1 MDTSSQPLR
10 GWQTAQLALA
20 LAFLPLLLVW
30 GLGVVHPWLDEA
42 SRYSVRLAGLPAFCG
57 TPGVLLFVVL
67 CVLSIVSH
75 GRAGAVWRSLRGL
88 SELAGLLGALS
99 LVSSSMAATRPGA
112 WVALIALIAAAG
124 GGGATPAASWRLPL
138 PARHITGLLCWW
150 LAGRARPFSSGLL
163 GEELSDS
170 LAVLVERLPTAAPEL
185 ALLAVVAVLLVLL
198 CRGAHPRWSWLVGG
212 CVVAVVFERIFAEY
226 PADVVDVA
234 AVALIGALAAAA
246 PSRIAPRQGLL
257 VPALLVLLVCLL
269 TGVRLGVSERW
280 DCRSLDVEGG
290 ARLLQEGD
298 YGSIALVP
306 DNMPFLVLLDDR
318 GERITRLS
326 PGGGV
331 SESRPLDL
339 AGGILVSPPPG
350 TKVVGRL
357 VQVGNS
363 LRVEWWDVFTL
374 ERSVSKTL
382 DVACDPGLSFME
394 PGGAR
399 QWISCRNS
407 NEVLIV
413 DPRPDGPLT
422 RWELGSPILGVQRLI
437 GGVLIDREGADS
449 RAGIYEAEG
458 RGLAEL
464 QLGPYSTGIISVSEY
479 GEAFA
484 VGRGPA
490 GQLEFRGRA
499 PAVEYQYPLDLDTSE
514 GAMEALGT
522 RFDSVRVGR
531 WPGRPLWIDGGKSVY
546 VSSPVDARIWRVDLE
561 VSWHQSSVA
570 VGGAPRQ
577 VVVDSPS
584 QTLFGVNRC
593 GVFEARLTS
602 TFPWRDVPAPQKPAA
617 GEEPS

>member
-1 MDTSSQPLR
+1 MDTSSQPHR
-10 GWQTAQLALA
+10 GWHTAQLALA
-20 LAFLPLLLVW
+20 LALLPLLLGW

-42 SRYSVRLAGLPAFCG
+42 CRYSARLAELPALWG
-57 TPGVLLFVVL
+57 TQGVLVL
-67 CVLSIVSH
+67 VALCGISIASRRRVGGLWS
-75 GRAGAVWRSLRGL
+75 SLRGL
-88 SELAGLLGALS
+88 SELAGVLGALS
-99 LVSSSMAATRPGA
+99 LVATSMAATRPSA
-112 WVALIALIAAAG
+112 WIAWGALIAS
-124 GGGATPAASWRLPL
+124 ASRSEANTAPRWRLSL
-138 PARHITGLLCWW
+138 PARHIAGVLCWY
-150 LAGRARPFSSGLL
+150 LAGRAMPFSSGLL
-163 GEELSDS
+163 GEELSGS
-170 LAVLVERLPTAAPEL
+170 LAVLVERLPIVFWEL
-185 ALLAVVAVLLVLL
+185 AVPATVGVLIALVS
-198 CRGAHPRWSWLVGG
+198 RGPGARWTWLVTGAAAALAFEHVFADNLVG
-212 CVVAVVFERIFAEY
+212 VAGL
-226 PADVVDVA
+226 
-234 AVALIGALAAAA
+234 ALIGAFAAAT
-246 PSRIAPRQGLL
+246 PGRIAPRQGVL
-257 VPALLVLLVCLL
+257 VPVLFVLVVCLL

-298 YGSIALVP
+298 YESIALVP
-306 DNMPFLVLLDDR
+306 DNMPFLVLLAE
-318 GERITRLS
+318 GGKSITRLS

-331 SESRPLDL
+331 SESRALDL
-339 AGGILVSPPPG
+339 VGGVLVSPPPG

-357 VQVGNS
+357 VQSGNS

-374 ERSVSKTL
+374 ERSASKTL
-382 DVACDPGLSFME
+382 KVDCDPGFSFME

-407 NEVLIV
+407 KEVLII

-422 RWELGSPILGVQRLI
+422 RWDLGSGVLGVQRLI
-437 GGVLIDREGADS
+437 GGVLIDRAGGDS

-499 PAVEYQYPLDLDTSE
+499 PAVEYQYPLDLDTGE

-531 WPGRPLWIDGGKSVY
+531 WPGRPIWIDGENSVY
-546 VSSPVDARIWRVDLE
+546 ASSPVDARVWRVDLE

-570 VGGAPRQ
+570 VGGVPRQ

-593 GVFEARLTS
+593 GVFEARLKS
-602 TFPWRDVPAPQKPAA
+602 TFPWRDVPAPPKPAT
-617 GEEPS
+617 GEKPS

>member
-1 MDTSSQPLR
+1 MDTSSQPHR
-10 GWQTAQLALA
+10 GWHTAQLALA
-20 LAFLPLLLVW
+20 LALLPLLLGW
-30 GLGVVHPWLDEA
+30 GLGVVHPWLDEV
-42 SRYSVRLAGLPAFCG
+42 SRYSARLAGLPALWG
-57 TPGVLLFVVL
+57 TRGVLVLVAL
-67 CVLSIVSH
+67 CVISIASRRRVE
-75 GRAGAVWRSLRGL
+75 GLWRSLRGL
-88 SELAGLLGALS
+88 SELGGLLGALS
-99 LVSSSMAATRPGA
+99 LVSSSMAATRPSA
-112 WVALIALIAAAG
+112 WVALIALIAAG
-124 GGGATPAASWRLPL
+124 GRLEADTAPRWRLPL
-138 PARHITGLLCWW
+138 PARHIAGALCWY

-163 GEELSDS
+163 GEELSGS
-170 LAVLVERLPTAAPEL
+170 LTVLVERLPAVDWEFAVDALAA
-185 ALLAVVAVLLVLL
+185 ALIALV
-198 CRGAHPRWSWLVGG
+198 CRGSRLRWTWLVGG
-212 CVVAVVFERIFAEY
+212 SAAALAFEHVFADDLVGVAGL
-226 PADVVDVA
+226 
-234 AVALIGALAAAA
+234 ALIGAFAAAA
-246 PSRIAPRQGLL
+246 PGRIAPRQGAL
-257 VPALLVLLVCLL
+257 VPVLLVLLICLL

-280 DCRSLDVEGG
+280 DCRSLEAEGG

-298 YGSIALVP
+298 YRSIALVP
-306 DNMPFLVLLDDR
+306 DNMPFLVLLAD
-318 GERITRLS
+318 GGKSITRLS

-339 AGGILVSPPPG
+339 AGGMLISPPPG

-357 VQVGNS
+357 VQSGSS

-382 DVACDPGLSFME
+382 KVDCDPGFSFME

-407 NEVLIV
+407 EEVLIV

-422 RWELGSPILGVQRLI
+422 RWDIGSAVLGVQRLI
-437 GGVLIDREGADS
+437 GGVLIDRAGEDS
-449 RAGIYEAEG
+449 RAGVYEAEG

-499 PAVEYQYPLDLDTSE
+499 PAVEYQYPLDLDTGE

-531 WPGRPLWIDGGKSVY
+531 WPGRPLWIDGENSVY
-546 VSSPVDARIWRVDLE
+546 VSSPVDARVWRVDLE
-561 VSWHQSSVA
+561 VSWHQTSVA
-570 VGGAPRQ
+570 VGGVPRQ

-593 GVFEARLTS
+593 GVFEARLKS
-602 TFPWRDVPAPQKPAA
+602 TFPWRDVPAPPKPAA
-617 GEEPS
+617 GEKPS